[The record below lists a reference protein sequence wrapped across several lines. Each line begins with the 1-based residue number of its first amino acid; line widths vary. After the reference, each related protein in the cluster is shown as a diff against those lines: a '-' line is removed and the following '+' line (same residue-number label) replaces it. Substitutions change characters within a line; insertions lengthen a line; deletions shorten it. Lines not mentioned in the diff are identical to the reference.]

1 MRKRRTRTR
10 TRLMAILFAV
20 VCFMTMGNISTAL
33 AAGPYTIKSADD
45 LEGLFPDSK
54 FRELVFEAVKDG
66 QDEASGTDLEDALAN
81 FNGTISANKK
91 GIKDVQG
98 LQYLRKATEV
108 RLEHNEISEMGFLGG
123 LGNNYF
129 GGKDAVTGED
139 YNTTWY
145 LGGNP
150 LTNIPKNFGGW
161 LIIGQM
167 ASTSSTYPQDIE
179 PTRMSYVR

>member
-1 MRKRRTRTR
+1 
-10 TRLMAILFAV
+10 
-20 VCFMTMGNISTAL
+20 MGNISTAL

-54 FRELVFEAVKDG
+54 FRELVFEAVEDG

-129 GGKDAVTGED
+129 GG
-139 YNTTWY
+139 
-145 LGGNP
+145 
-150 LTNIPKNFGGW
+150 W